1 MRHLRFGAVADGVA
15 AAAAVALPS
24 WWQRADS
31 DPAWRKYSE
40 YGLATGYG
48 LIALVALIQL
58 VRSVLQCSRTSAS
71 RGTDSFV

>member
-15 AAAAVALPS
+15 AAAANSLPD
-24 WWQRADS
+24 WWSRIDS

-48 LIALVALIQL
+48 LIALVALVQL
-58 VRSVLQCSRTSAS
+58 VRPRHML
-71 RGTDSFV
+71 